1 MPRTNTRLSILGTA
15 AEVFSRKGFNNA
27 TVRDIAERAGVNNV
41 TIYRHAFD
49 KNTLFKLA
57 LEHEADRVQLRNLIE
72 AAQARLDS
80 NRPETIARLLEVVIE
95 VVRTSRIGGMVSSAF
110 EHGTDPEVRTHVEE
124 NLL

>member
-1 MPRTNTRLSILGTA
+1 MSIT
-15 AEVFSRKGFNNA
+15 SRSIG
-27 TVRDIAERAGVNNV
+27 
-41 TIYRHAFD
+41 HAFD

-57 LEHEADRVQLRNLIE
+57 LEHEADRIQLRDLIE

-80 NRPETIARLLEVVIE
+80 NRPETIARLVEVVIE
-95 VVRTSRIGGMVSSAF
+95 VVRTSHLGGMVSSAF